1 MMRKLLFG
9 NPEKIMSILA
19 IVAIIYS
26 VINALIVGRDQM
38 LMSEEGMVGILNFV
52 ISFLFTLALDLAA
65 TLGGVFALYLLIDI
79 RALLHHMQK
88 RQ

>member
-1 MMRKLLFG
+1 MRKLLFG

-19 IVAIIYS
+19 IVAIVYS

-52 ISFLFTLALDLAA
+52 ISFLFTLTVDLAV
-65 TLGGVFALYLLIDI
+65 TLGGVFALYLLLDI
-79 RALLHHMQK
+79 RTLLHRAEK
-88 RQ
+88 K

>member
-1 MMRKLLFG
+1 MRKLLFG

-52 ISFLFTLALDLAA
+52 ISFLFTLTVDLAV
-65 TLGGVFALYLLIDI
+65 TLGGVIALYLLLDI
-79 RALLHHMQK
+79 RTLLHRMQK
-88 RQ
+88 N

>member
-1 MMRKLLFG
+1 MRKLLFG

-52 ISFLFTLALDLAA
+52 LSFLFTLTVDLAV
-65 TLGGVFALYLLIDI
+65 TLGGVIGLYLLLDI
-79 RALLHHMQK
+79 RALLHRAEK
-88 RQ
+88 K

>member
-1 MMRKLLFG
+1 MRKLLFG

-19 IVAIIYS
+19 IVAIVYS

-52 ISFLFTLALDLAA
+52 LF
-65 TLGGVFALYLLIDI
+65 FYLPSRLI
-79 RALLHHMQK
+79 LQ
-88 RQ
+88 